1 MARKMSGI
9 NAESIAGMLAS
20 DEMALVVGTNSG
32 LGVINTLTLKAS
44 DNSSHPPFFLPK
56 ITRVH

>member
-9 NAESIAGMLAS
+9 NAEPIAGMLAS

-44 DNSSHPPFFLPK
+44 DNSPLSTLFVFFG
-56 ITRVH
+56 